1 MSTLIAIGIVAA
13 IYVKSF
19 KDDFKEEDI
28 NKVAPFIIGAIAIFV
43 VFGILQSLVAK

>member
-13 IYVKSF
+13 VYVKSF

-28 NKVAPFIIGAIAIFV
+28 NKVTPFIIGAIAIFV
-43 VFGILQSLVAK
+43 VFGILQSLVVK